1 MVLCLS
7 SDGPWAAQS
16 FPRLWLRSLLI
27 DSSWMIQG
35 SHYETEGG
43 SRSFSQSNFGN
54 LLLVQNSLSQ
64 LPAEYRSLY
73 RCTTVLLYYILL
85 VLLVLLE
92 YY

>member
-43 SRSFSQSNFGN
+43 LG
-54 LLLVQNSLSQ
+54 
-64 LPAEYRSLY
+64 
-73 RCTTVLLYYILL
+73 
-85 VLLVLLE
+85 
-92 YY
+92 